1 MYILTWLKIFS
12 EFITGVWLVLNRL
25 KLHFKHATCLDL
37 FCNASNCYMNC
48 SSAPLPACLNPYWE
62 TSIRGTGWWAVLL
75 VRLGSWPSWL
85 GTAPQCAQQTR
96 AVLPDLNS
104 DMGNWQWLFVYF
116 SLFSFPCHR
125 RSASHFYHSGIKL
138 QCLHFCS
145 LNPTWL
151 SHPSSCWTLQWVCV
165 GQFLLHLSLLAVPQS
180 SGLHPASPLPL
191 PLRF

>member
-1 MYILTWLKIFS
+1 MQVTAIWTAPVLLYQRIWILTGKPVS
-12 EFITGVWLVLNRL
+12 EVRTDG
-25 KLHFKHATCLDL
+25 L
-37 FCNASNCYMNC
+37 FCW
-48 SSAPLPACLNPYWE
+48 L
-62 TSIRGTGWWAVLL
+62 GW
-75 VRLGSWPSWL
+75 GP

-125 RSASHFYHSGIKL
+125 RSASHFYHSGVKL